1 MQRSRRLHV
10 GASKVHKWLSLVI
23 GAQLLIWF
31 ASGALMSFLP
41 IEKVRGEQLVDRA
54 AFAALPR
61 GTVTVS
67 SDRLLAQAGA
77 PVETIPWRVLDG
89 QPVAEVKTRDGIL
102 LFNAT
107 GKKVAPI
114 DAPTA
119 TRIAQAAWKGAT
131 RPASGAVLV
140 TAESTEYKEALPAW
154 RIAFEDA
161 DRTRVFVSASTG
173 RIVAVRTSTWRLY
186 DFFWGLHIMD
196 WQNHEDFNSWWLLA
210 FAIGAVALGL
220 AGSVLL
226 VMRWPLRSRRRSA

>member
-77 PVETIPWRVLDG
+77 PVETITWRVLDG

-173 RIVAVRTSTWRLY
+173 RIVAVRTSTWRLSAAPSKPSMTATGPR
-186 DFFWGLHIMD
+186 FRPG
-196 WQNHEDFNSWWLLA
+196 S
-210 FAIGAVALGL
+210 AL
-220 AGSVLL
+220 
-226 VMRWPLRSRRRSA
+226 RRRSGPATPPSSMAWHSRAMCRLPT